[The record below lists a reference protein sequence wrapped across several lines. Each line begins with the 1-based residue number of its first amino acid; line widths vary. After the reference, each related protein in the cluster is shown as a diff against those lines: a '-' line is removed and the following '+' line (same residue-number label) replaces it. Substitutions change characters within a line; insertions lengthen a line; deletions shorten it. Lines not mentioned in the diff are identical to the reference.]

1 MYANEFLQNKF
12 LYDLLSV
19 NFGFVLLF
27 YIPIY
32 LCHIKE
38 FLRPEEAWIE
48 KSKKPGFED
57 QHAGQQGSG
66 MTQQVSWEQGPAKLL
81 LSVSVREPRQNQGAF
96 IHNPSVLI
104 DI

>member
-32 LCHIKE
+32 LYHIKE
-38 FLRPEEAWIE
+38 FLRPEEA
-48 KSKKPGFED
+48 
-57 QHAGQQGSG
+57 
-66 MTQQVSWEQGPAKLL
+66 
-81 LSVSVREPRQNQGAF
+81 
-96 IHNPSVLI
+96 
-104 DI
+104 